1 MENHEAWLRLWR
13 TRGIGCRSYNK
24 LLAHF
29 GEPANVLSASLTALK
44 QAGLTQT
51 QADAIRSQKGNV
63 AWQDLRWLEDDDHHL
78 VTFSD
83 PGYPQ
88 RLRDIA
94 DPPPLL
100 YVHGDVSLLRD
111 PQIAMVGSRNPT
123 PPGDQNAFDF
133 ARHFASI
140 GMCVTSGLALGI
152 DGASHR
158 GALAAEGV
166 TIAVTATGL
175 DRVYPAQH
183 RKLAHKISERGALV
197 CENPIGTP
205 PRAQSFPRRNR
216 IISGLSLG
224 SLVVEAAKQ
233 SGSLITANY
242 ANEQGRQVFAIP
254 GSIHNP
260 LAHGC
265 HHLIRQGAKLVE
277 TAQDVMEELASQIDL
292 GESYLSLEKAA
303 EKPAVKSA
311 KTLTPTPQ
319 ADDQNRLLESM
330 GHDAVSVDELV
341 IRTGLT
347 PAALSSMLLVM
358 ELQGLIAPAGRGSY
372 TRLR

>member
-1 MENHEAWLRLWR
+1 
-13 TRGIGCRSYNK
+13 
-24 LLAHF
+24 
-29 GEPANVLSASLTALK
+29 
-44 QAGLTQT
+44 
-51 QADAIRSQKGNV
+51 
-63 AWQDLRWLEDDDHHL
+63 
-78 VTFSD
+78 
-83 PGYPQ
+83 
-88 RLRDIA
+88 
-94 DPPPLL
+94 
-100 YVHGDVSLLRD
+100 
-111 PQIAMVGSRNPT
+111 
-123 PPGDQNAFDF
+123 
-133 ARHFASI
+133 
-140 GMCVTSGLALGI
+140 
-152 DGASHR
+152 
-158 GALAAEGV
+158 LAAEGV

-197 CENPIGTP
+197 TENPIGTP

-265 HHLIRQGAKLVE
+265 HHLIRLGAKLVE
-277 TAQDVMEELASQIDL
+277 TAQDVMEEVASEIDL
-292 GESYLSLEKAA
+292 GEGYIPLEKAA
-303 EKPAVKSA
+303 KLPDSRPAMKEPEN
-311 KTLTPTPQ
+311 TQ
-319 ADDQNRLLESM
+319 ADDQSRLLEAM

-358 ELQGLIAPAGRGSY
+358 ELQGLIASAGRGSY
-372 TRLR
+372 TRLG